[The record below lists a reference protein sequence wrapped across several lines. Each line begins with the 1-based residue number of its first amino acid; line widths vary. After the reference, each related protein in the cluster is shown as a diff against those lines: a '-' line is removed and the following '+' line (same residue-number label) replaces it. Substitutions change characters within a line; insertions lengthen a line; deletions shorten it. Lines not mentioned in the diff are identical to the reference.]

1 MLRGSFNRGIE
12 LTRTV
17 QFQIMIHFQTK
28 YVQADF
34 IFGRLAIPDYEK
46 YIQKNLSALER
57 V

>member
-34 IFGRLAIPDYEK
+34 IFGRLAIPDYER

-57 V
+57 L